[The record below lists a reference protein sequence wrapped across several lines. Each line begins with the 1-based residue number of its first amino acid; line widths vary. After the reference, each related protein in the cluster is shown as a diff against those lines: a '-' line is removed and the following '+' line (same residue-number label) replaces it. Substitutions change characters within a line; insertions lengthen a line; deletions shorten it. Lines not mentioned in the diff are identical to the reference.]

1 MYLRVVVQPI
11 GHFLD
16 VRRHVEVV
24 VHRAFAALVA
34 ATLRDGAP
42 AAVGE
47 DFREPFG
54 ALRAHA
60 IFAPPFCDFRL
71 VGRARAALVNPAHA
85 VGELHKAADVVGRWM
100 TVGELRATRGLGHD
114 PRGRRVIVEPASVID
129 QVRQHVRHPAGGRAI
144 GGVHVTEHAARNDL
158 LHLAIVDTV
167 TMLVAH
173 DALHARRAD

>member
-1 MYLRVVVQPI
+1 M
-11 GHFLD
+11 
-16 VRRHVEVV
+16 
-24 VHRAFAALVA
+24 
-34 ATLRDGAP
+34 
-42 AAVGE
+42 
-47 DFREPFG
+47 
-54 ALRAHA
+54 RAHA
-60 IFAPPFCDFRL
+60 VLAPPFRDFRL

-85 VGELHKAADVVGRWM
+85 VVELHEAADVVGRWM
-100 TVGELRATRGLGHD
+100 IVSKLRAAGGLGHD
-114 PRGRRVIVEPASVID
+114 PRGRRIIVEPTRVVD